1 MKKRYALGL
10 YEKAMPAWLSWK
22 ERLEAVR
29 ACGFDHLEISIDET
43 ANRLGRLHW
52 SLAQRAQL
60 RRMTFLLETP
70 IKTMCLSGHRKFPL
84 GSHDKAIRQYAMEM
98 MTGAIGLASDLG
110 VRIIQLAGYDVYYE
124 QSDPSTC
131 GWFAENLV
139 ACVELASRAGIL
151 LGFETMETPFM
162 DTVAKAMVHVSRIGS
177 PYLGLYPDI
186 GNLQNASRL
195 YAINL
200 QSDLTLGE
208 GHIFATHLKETRP
221 GVYRDTCFGEG
232 HTAYEPCIQT
242 LYQMGVRLFTAEFW
256 HQGEP
261 EYQKTLENAS
271 YFLRE
276 KIEATIEKAV

>member
-1 MKKRYALGL
+1 MERRYALGL
-10 YEKAMPAWLSWK
+10 YEKAMPAGLSWN
-22 ERLEAVR
+22 ERLEAVH

-43 ANRLGRLHW
+43 ASRLERLRW
-52 SLAQRAQL
+52 PLAKRAQL
-60 RRMTFLLETP
+60 RRMALLLETP
-70 IKTMCLSGHRKFPL
+70 IKTMCLSGHRKYPL
-84 GSHDKAIRQYAMEM
+84 GSHDKAVRRYSMEM
-98 MTGAIGLASDLG
+98 MTGAIDLASDLG

-124 QSDPSTC
+124 QSDPSTR
-131 GWFAENLV
+131 GWFAENLI

-151 LGFETMETPFM
+151 LGFETMETAFM

-177 PYLGLYPDI
+177 PYLGIYPDI
-186 GNLQNASRL
+186 GNLQNASLL

-200 QSDLTLGE
+200 QSDLTVGA

-261 EYQKTLENAS
+261 EYRKTLQRAS
-271 YFLRE
+271 CFLRG
-276 KIEATIEKAV
+276 KIDAAIEKVV